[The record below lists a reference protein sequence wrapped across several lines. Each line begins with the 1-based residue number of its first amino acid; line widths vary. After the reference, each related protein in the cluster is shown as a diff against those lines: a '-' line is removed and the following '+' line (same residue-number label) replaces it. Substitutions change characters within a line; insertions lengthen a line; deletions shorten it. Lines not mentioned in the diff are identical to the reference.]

1 MTATEYP
8 RPSLTADVVVLRLRG
23 QLEVLLI
30 ERGNPPFQG
39 CYALPGGFVDP
50 DEAPRDAAAR
60 ELDEETGVVNLPMRE
75 IGVFGAPKRD
85 PRGWV
90 VTSAWLALAPASC
103 EAVAGDDAAQARW
116 FPLTDLPEL
125 AFDHAEI
132 IESAT
137 AQLRT
142 LAQVDPWPLGLLGD
156 TFRTRHARL
165 LYNQIFG
172 CKVPPRPFKA
182 WLRRK
187 DAVIRVGPARFKA
200 SERFMHWLKTI

>member
-75 IGVFGAPKRD
+75 IGVFGAR
-85 PRGWV
+85 
-90 VTSAWLALAPASC
+90 
-103 EAVAGDDAAQARW
+103 
-116 FPLTDLPEL
+116 
-125 AFDHAEI
+125 
-132 IESAT
+132 
-137 AQLRT
+137 
-142 LAQVDPWPLGLLGD
+142 
-156 TFRTRHARL
+156 
-165 LYNQIFG
+165 
-172 CKVPPRPFKA
+172 
-182 WLRRK
+182 
-187 DAVIRVGPARFKA
+187 
-200 SERFMHWLKTI
+200 